1 MKRRPPR
8 STLTD
13 TLFPYTTLF
22 RSIAAVAVL
31 RQPAAV
37 VAVDDGNFHLRVR
50 GGREAGEGGEQRR
63 AAGREDSRH
72 GRSPGSGTGANVPA
86 RPSGLRPAGCER
98 GRSEERSGGQGD
110 VRTFRRQG
118 AAHN

>member
-1 MKRRPPR
+1 M
-8 STLTD
+8 
-13 TLFPYTTLF
+13 
-22 RSIAAVAVL
+22 AAGAVL

-72 GRSPGSGTGANVPA
+72 GRSPGSGTGENVPA
-86 RPSGLRPAGCER
+86 RPSGLRPAGCAR
-98 GRSEERSGGQGD
+98 RSEERRVGKECVSTC
-110 VRTFRRQG
+110 RSRWSPKHYKTKKYTCSLN
-118 AAHN
+118 ATKMN